1 MIYEEAG
8 AKRAPM
14 TREEQFRKNNELFE
28 LFMQR
33 VLETPEFTG
42 SIPEGAEIIF
52 LPTGDPE
59 LYRENLKLG
68 EARKSE
74 GHKVVCIKIELV
86 PQIRT
91 IFVPHL
97 ELAEAI
103 A

>member
-1 MIYEEAG
+1 
-8 AKRAPM
+8 M

-33 VLETPEFTG
+33 VLEAPEFTE

-52 LPTGDPE
+52 LPTSDPE
-59 LYRENLKLG
+59 LYQENLKLS
-68 EARKSE
+68 EARENE
-74 GHKVVCIKIELV
+74 GHKVAYIKIELV

>member
-1 MIYEEAG
+1 M
-8 AKRAPM
+8 K
-14 TREEQFRKNNELFE
+14 REEQFRKNNELFE

-33 VLETPEFTG
+33 VLETPEFTE

-52 LPTGDPE
+52 LPTSDQE

-68 EARKSE
+68 EARKNE
-74 GHKVVCIKIELV
+74 GHKVVYIKIELV
-86 PQIRT
+86 PQVRT